1 MSWCGEG
8 DAPVTDSGREA
19 EARVVMN
26 ETIGARVDEVRERIS
41 AAQRRAGRAP
51 DSVRLVAAT
60 KVQSVASIEAV
71 LAAGVADLGE
81 NRAQELVAKTPELAR
96 FDPVWHFIG
105 RLQRNKINQLKDLV
119 TWWQSIDSP
128 DLADALTARV
138 PSARVLVEVNVD
150 AAPQK
155 GGCAPT
161 AVPALVDHL
170 RGHGAHVAGLMT
182 VAPAG
187 VDARPTFALVRE
199 LAERLELDELS
210 MGMSGD
216 FEVAVEEGATL
227 VRVGTGLFGLRPT
240 FPQSRDPGR

>member
-1 MSWCGEG
+1 MNE
-8 DAPVTDSGREA
+8 SGREA
-19 EARVVMN
+19 EAEALAVMN
-26 ETIGARVDEVRERIS
+26 ATIRARVEVVRERIA
-41 AAQRRAGRAP
+41 AAQRSAGRAP

-60 KVQSVASIEAV
+60 KVQPVARIEAV

-81 NRAQELVAKTPELAR
+81 NRAQELVAKAPDLAR
-96 FDPVWHFIG
+96 FDPIWHFIG
-105 RLQRNKINQLKDLV
+105 RLQRNKINQLKDQV

-128 DLADALTARV
+128 DLADALTSRV

-155 GGCAPT
+155 GGCAPL
-161 AVPALVDHL
+161 AVPALVERL
-170 RGHGAHVAGLMT
+170 RSHGAHVAGLMT

-187 VDARPTFALVRE
+187 VDPRPTFALVRE
-199 LAERLELDELS
+199 LAARLELDELS

-216 FEVAVEEGATL
+216 FEVAVEEGATF

-240 FPQSRDPGR
+240 FPQSRDQGR